1 VYSLSSSIHVVF
13 RLTILFPRLAHQ
25 IEGISVYP
33 IPLPKHQKTHPEGY
47 LLLLATAKQSANS
60 VTNTLAYT
68 LETFSGALSTTNN
81 SIRRAVQCTRTR
93 CIFVDVAAIVT
104 LALSLGSVDTLLG
117 RQVADGL
124 QKTALADLATGEV
137 VDTIL

>member
-1 VYSLSSSIHVVF
+1 MK
-13 RLTILFPRLAHQ
+13 
-25 IEGISVYP
+25 VYP
-33 IPLPKHQKTHPEGY
+33 YIQAHFPNTKKHIPRRH
-47 LLLLATAKQSANS
+47 LLLLATAKQPTNS
-60 VTNTLAYT
+60 VSYTLAHA
-68 LETFSGALSTTNN
+68 LETFSGTLSTTNN

-93 CIFVDVAAIVT
+93 CFFVDVAAIVT

-124 QKTALADLATGEV
+124 QKTALADLAAGEV